1 MNRLAKYLLLALIV
15 TSVSADER
23 PEGAWVPDPH
33 FKIDGGT
40 HAETLHF
47 VAGVGYGLTYS
58 RAALMQKGMKNFF
71 CMPSEETFVG
81 SQLLIEILNEAKKED
96 LSSEEAGVLIVRG
109 LMQRYPCL

>member
-1 MNRLAKYLLLALIV
+1 MNRLAKYLLLVLTV
-15 TSVSADER
+15 TPVSANEL

-47 VAGVGYGLTYS
+47 IAGVGYGLTYS
-58 RAALMQKGMKNFF
+58 RAVLMQKGMKNFF
-71 CMPSEETFVG
+71 CMPPEEKFVG

-96 LSSEEAGVLIVRG
+96 LSSAEASVLIIKG
-109 LMQRYPCL
+109 LMQRYPC